1 MRNPFEK
8 RQRIMSF
15 LKDFISRN
23 GLSPTVQEIM
33 EGCGFKS
40 MGLVQYHLEA
50 LEKEGAIQRTPHIS
64 RSIRPVERKEE
75 YLDALIDIPVLGTIA
90 AGEPIPVPNS
100 ESWSMTPDEVLRI
113 DPDLARSGVP
123 VYALR
128 VKGTSMIDALIDD
141 GDLILMESVQSVQDG
156 DTVAVWIKSQEEV
169 TLKKIYREKGRI
181 RLQPANP
188 LMEPIYLQ
196 PDDVIVQGKLR
207 AVIRKIGR

>member
-1 MRNPFEK
+1 MRKPSEK
-8 RQRIMSF
+8 RFETLSVIR
-15 LKDFISRN
+15 DFFRKN
-23 GLSPTVQEIM
+23 GYSPTVQEIRK
-33 EGCGFKS
+33 GCHSNS
-40 MGLVQYHLEA
+40 MATIQYHLAA
-50 LEKEGAIQRTPHIS
+50 LEREGHIQRIPGIS
-64 RSIRPVERKEE
+64 RNIRLVEVEV
-75 YLDALIDIPVLGTIA
+75 YHDDLIEVPVLGTIA

-141 GDLILMESVQSVQDG
+141 GDLVLMESAQSVQDG

-169 TLKKIYREKGRI
+169 TLKKIYREKGQV

-188 LMEPIYLQ
+188 LLEPIYLR

-207 AVIRKIGR
+207 AVIRKVGR